1 MLMIG
6 PSRDVGRDRIVDKL
20 APFRTGAKERPQA
33 KPLFIVATQ
42 CVEVGVDLDLDGL
55 VTQAASLDA
64 LRQRFGRLNRAG
76 RQVPAEGRILACAE
90 DIAKKSRRSGLR
102 RPHPTDLGGT
112 PGSCRKRNGGLRR
125 GGVAEVLG
133 ESGHRSREARGE
145 AGERPGRDACLSEPL
160 GPDLTATDGRSRGRL
175 VPARCRTDD
184 RWRLRGVARGRIGT
198 RHEGRTVGRDRRTAS
213 TRSTSRCRSGRGLVV
228 GGASVASASARRGRA

>member
-76 RQVPAEGRILACAE
+76 RQVPAEGMILACAE
-90 DIAKKSRRSGLR
+90 D
-102 RPHPTDLGGT
+102 
-112 PGSCRKRNGGLRR
+112 
-125 GGVAEVLG
+125 VAEKADDPVYG
-133 ESGHRSREARGE
+133 DRIRRTWEALQEVAEDGTVDFGVEALPKCLEKAGIDHAKLAAKQANAPVVMPAYLDLWAQTSPRPTADPEVGLFLHGVERTTAGVSVVWRG
-145 AGERPGRDACLSEPL
+145 DVSEQE
-160 GPDLTATDGRSRGRL
+160 
-175 VPARCRTDD
+175 
-184 RWRLRGVARGRIGT
+184 
-198 RHEGRTVGRDRRTAS
+198 HEGPGV
-213 TRSTSRCRSGRGLVV
+213 
-228 GGASVASASARRGRA
+228 